1 MAKKEMA
8 IRATPQNPLLGAV
21 SRGLGSLRSGMG
33 GVGDFLIGRAPEEI
47 EDWSYGFSPFKENPS
62 GSRIPIEVRPGR
74 EEGLMDT
81 LGLPVAET
89 YGLAR
94 LAGAGAKKAIGKA
107 ISGATEEGRR
117 EFLKKAGQVAAGGAA
132 AVAAPDL
139 VKAIGKEIT
148 PAVKKLKSVKVIG
161 PSPEGFFNI
170 MEGIT
175 NQAWKASNDAFNKM
189 SLNEYE
195 NLAQKLLNL
204 PNSERWVIDEGDI
217 GGATMGEKAV
227 KDHLFDMYQKELHD
241 KLRDKLRENPSY
253 KPYIDG
259 NYIRPGGH
267 IDMLNDIKNGQSV
280 DRVFNKGGSIENT
293 THYRKII

>member
-8 IRATPQNPLLGAV
+8 IRATPQNPLLGTV
-21 SRGLGSLRSGMG
+21 SRGLKSAREGMG
-33 GVGDFLIGRAPEEI
+33 GIGELIIGRSPEEI

-94 LAGAGAKKAIGKA
+94 LAGAGAKKAFGKA

-132 AVAAPDL
+132 AVATPDL
-139 VKAIGKEIT
+139 VKAIGKEIA
-148 PAVKKLKSVKVIG
+148 PALKKSKPIKIVG
-161 PSPEGFFNI
+161 ASPEQFFKTMENI
-170 MEGIT
+170 TSE
-175 NQAWKASNDAFNKM
+175 AWKAADNAFNKM
-189 SLNEYE
+189 SLSEYE

-204 PNSERWVIDEGDI
+204 PNSERYIIDEGDI
-217 GGATMGEKAV
+217 GGATMGEHAV
-227 KDHLFDMYQKELHD
+227 KDHLFDMFQKELHD
-241 KLRDKLRENPSY
+241 KLSKNPSY

-259 NYIRPGGH
+259 NYLRPGGH
-267 IDMLNDIKNGQSV
+267 IDMLNDIKNGQPV
-280 DRVFNKGGSIENT
+280 DRVFSKGGSIENT